1 LNSTNDHEYAV
12 LGGVNRTSI
21 GRYLAILS
29 SSISAGLVFVLLQA
43 QNFASSMGLHVNLP
57 PIVLSLAGAGAVYT
71 LLFWV
76 LNNHAWKWRP
86 LSLMLKVPNLAG
98 TWDCKGESL
107 DRDGNVV
114 NEWTAEVAIVQ
125 CWDRLRVR
133 LKSSQSGSNSMA
145 AALTH
150 DSVDGWLLLYQ
161 YRNDPKIGEPEL
173 RSHVGACSVTFSK
186 DLESAA
192 AEYFNGVGRATF
204 GRMTWNRRR

>member
-1 LNSTNDHEYAV
+1 MKPTNDHEYAV
-12 LGGVNRTSI
+12 LGGVNR
-21 GRYLAILS
+21 AILS
-29 SSISAGLVFVLLQA
+29 SSISAGLVFLLLQA
-43 QNFASSMGLHVNLP
+43 QNFAKLMGLDVNLP
-57 PIVLSLAGAGAVYT
+57 PIVFSLVGAGMVYT
-71 LLFWV
+71 LLFWI
-76 LNNHAWKWRP
+76 LKNHAWKWRP
-86 LSLMLKVPNLAG
+86 LSDLLRVPNLAG

-114 NEWTAEVAIVQ
+114 YAWVAEVVIVQ

-133 LKSSQSGSNSMA
+133 LKTSQSGSNSLA

-173 RSHVGACSVTFSK
+173 RSHVGTCSVTFSN
-186 DLESAA
+186 DLKSAA

-204 GRMTWNRRR
+204 GRMTWTRRQ